1 MGLALWAARRVARG
15 GQALRA
21 ADLTQGSLRPG
32 GPALPPAACHP
43 RLPPPAA
50 RGAERGRG
58 RRRPTPG
65 PGRPAAQARAMR
77 SSPVL
82 IPATK
87 CPITSLADEGR
98 FVRSGCDFIPMSAR
112 EPVCARRGQVL
123 GVSCS
128 SELRGVGGLV
138 PAVGAWCWHLSWWRL
153 PCTGPRHRG
162 WLRPWCLLG
171 QRLSEESAGRG
182 GFPGPGG
189 TRVGLGRAWPGRRS
203 AIAGWRPRGW
213 TVAEVALRSAAAPD
227 TSACSGAS
235 WAHTSP
241 CLWASCGSPV
251 GAGSTLVSRTR
262 TPRPGLGE
270 LPRPSGPVGDEP
282 SARPSSP

>member
-1 MGLALWAARRVARG
+1 MGEGGGGPRRGRVAL
-15 GQALRA
+15 Q
-21 ADLTQGSLRPG
+21 PKH
-32 GPALPPAACHP
+32 GPC
-43 RLPPPAA
+43 
-50 RGAERGRG
+50 GRH
-58 RRRPTPG
+58 
-65 PGRPAAQARAMR
+65 R
-77 SSPVL
+77 SL

-123 GVSCS
+123 CVSCS
-128 SELRGVGGLV
+128 SELGGVEGLV
-138 PAVGAWCWHLSWWRL
+138 LAVGAWCWHLSWWRL

-241 CLWASCGSPV
+241 CLRASCGSPV